1 MSETKARLSQE
12 INAWRNRCELLEN
25 EIKQLEQRIKD
36 VTEHELKII
45 NAYHVMSSENSA
57 LKQMLKSVENQK
69 AFDKLY
75 GDL

>member
-12 INAWRNRCELLEN
+12 INAWRDRCELLEN
-25 EIKQLEQRIKD
+25 KIKQLEQKIKD
-36 VTEHELKII
+36 LQSHELKII
-45 NAYHVMSSENSA
+45 NNYNIVSAENSA

-75 GDL
+75 GD